1 MNEKLIEHLE
11 ETLKEENDK
20 LTDLA
25 IDAMED
31 ASELPFPEKSLV
43 KGHEEY
49 RLMQQR
55 ILGMIDML
63 EEVKAFSEGYFD
75 QIGVDESGNTV
86 RVIR

>member
-20 LTDLA
+20 LIDLA

-49 RLMQQR
+49 KLMQQR

-63 EEVKAFSEGYFD
+63 EEVKAFSEGYYTKKEGEA
-75 QIGVDESGNTV
+75 IGDTL
-86 RVIR
+86 